1 MLQRNNHIR
10 KLSVYFNLIK
20 YKLSAAVAFSAAT
33 GYFLHRNEVGPGF
46 FSLVTGIF
54 LLAAGSSVLNQYTER
69 EQDAIMPRT
78 RNRPLAAKKL
88 KPGTVF
94 LLSAAPILSGGFLL
108 ILNGFVP
115 FALGCLAVILYNLL
129 YTKLK
134 RITVLAIV
142 PGALVGAIP
151 PLIGFTSAGGTELND
166 KIIFFSAFMFLWQIP
181 HFWLLLIR
189 YGKEYQAAGF
199 KTISDHLNE
208 REIKFLVFFWI
219 LASAGGLIFFSVI
232 TGMLNKYLSIILINL
247 NILFIITFLRF
258 LFPGKGTLK
267 PGNVFIIFNSYSII
281 TMLLLIADSFLGGIG
296 N

>member
-10 KLSVYFNLIK
+10 KLSAYFNLIK
-20 YKLSAAVAFSAAT
+20 YKLSLAVAFSAAT
-33 GYFLHRNEVGPGF
+33 GYFLHRNDVGLRF
-46 FSLVTGIF
+46 FFLVAGIF

-78 RNRPLAAKKL
+78 KNRPLAARKL

-94 LLSAAPILSGGFLL
+94 LLSAVSILAGGFLL
-108 ILNGFVP
+108 FLNGFVP

-134 RITVLAIV
+134 RLTVLAIV

-151 PLIGFTSAGGTELND
+151 PFIGFTSAGGTDLND
-166 KIIFFSAFMFLWQIP
+166 KIMFFSAFMFLWQIP

-219 LASAGGLIFFSVI
+219 LASAGGLVFFSVI
-232 TGMLNKYLSIILINL
+232 SGMLNRYLSIILTVL
-247 NILFIITFLRF
+247 NIFFIITFLRL
-258 LFPGKGTLK
+258 LFPGKGTLQ
-267 PGNVFIIFNSYSII
+267 PRNAFIIFNSYSII
-281 TMLLLIADSFLGGIG
+281 MMLLLIADSFLGKTG